1 MNIQYN
7 FVNIIYI
14 NTHFVNI
21 ILFNTIL
28 FMITI
33 ILDDRQESSGVN
45 KKVKAFV
52 SAKLKSQTRIPALAS
67 QLSYFKAIIIM
78 DTFP

>member
-1 MNIQYN
+1 
-7 FVNIIYI
+7 
-14 NTHFVNI
+14 
-21 ILFNTIL
+21 
-28 FMITI
+28 MITI